1 MWGRSQKGRG
11 EGRWG
16 RAGGEHERGK
26 GWEES
31 RGMLRAVGEQEE
43 RSRGKEESDVNWE
56 RGGEEG
62 DGEREQEGRGG

>member
-1 MWGRSQKGRG
+1 
-11 EGRWG
+11 
-16 RAGGEHERGK
+16 
-26 GWEES
+26 
-31 RGMLRAVGEQEE
+31 MLRAVGEQEE